1 MAHGIL
7 MEMTVAEVRAFR
19 PEVVVLGVASTEPHG
34 PVLPYGT
41 DVYQCDAVV
50 RRGVLRAN
58 ERGGRALMYPT
69 LPIGNNVNFQA
80 FPFACRIR
88 VRTLMQM
95 LLDVIEALE
104 ADGVRKVVL
113 HNGHGGNT
121 DAIRAALRAHV
132 GARAPDEGA
141 FVCMTSGPP
150 GLHRP
155 PLVEHASDHGGESET
170 SRMLHLREDLVHQ
183 GEMGVFPFG
192 TLAVE
197 ALAGAG
203 VHFVRPWHRYVPA
216 SAGGDVRQAS
226 AEKGRTLIDAEAEHL
241 AELLVQLSQAEWTD
255 AFPYLPPDD

>member
-1 MAHGIL
+1 
-7 MEMTVAEVRAFR
+7 
-19 PEVVVLGVASTEPHG
+19 
-34 PVLPYGT
+34 VLPYGT
-41 DVYQCDAVV
+41 DFCQCDAVV

-58 ERGGRALMYPT
+58 ERNGHALMYPT

-80 FPFACRIR
+80 VPFACRIR
-88 VRTLMQM
+88 VRTPMQM

-113 HNGHGGNT
+113 HNSHGGNT

-132 GARAPDEGA
+132 DARAPDEGA

-155 PLVEHASDHGGESET
+155 PLVEH
-170 SRMLHLREDLVHQ
+170 
-183 GEMGVFPFG
+183 
-192 TLAVE
+192 
-197 ALAGAG
+197 
-203 VHFVRPWHRYVPA
+203 
-216 SAGGDVRQAS
+216 
-226 AEKGRTLIDAEAEHL
+226 L